1 MLGLVGE
8 VGELADCVKKNFIYP
23 ESKLL
28 EKYPNGITEKVMDEA
43 GDCLW
48 QYMLVLCKY
57 GLTVDEVIAYN
68 VDKLNRRHG
77 GAGKT
82 AADGG
87 GVR

>member
-1 MLGLVGE
+1 M
-8 VGELADCVKKNFIYP
+8 
-23 ESKLL
+23 
-28 EKYPNGITEKVMDEA
+28 
-43 GDCLW
+43 LW

-57 GLTVDEVIAYN
+57 GLSIDDVIAYN